1 MEVFIGE
8 HLQELKA
15 GYVEDGDIV
24 IEPLSRVVKK
34 LIRVEIS
41 TS

>member
-15 GYVEDGDIV
+15 V
-24 IEPLSRVVKK
+24 SRNSGTF
-34 LIRVEIS
+34 IACCSNSAGRTS
-41 TS
+41 TWCR